1 MEDDRLTLRR
11 QSRERQQ
18 EYKDL
23 AATSCYSIILVIVAL
38 VVLRPLMVDQIL
50 SRADAY
56 SAAGMLDDSQRQCDK
71 ALLID
76 DDNSRAWCQLAR
88 IHKIR
93 GDREM
98 AYSAYEKAVQ
108 VDGTNRSANYELA
121 MMYMDDGKHHLAIPY
136 LERVAE
142 LGPDRTKDGVVGQDS
157 YHQAA
162 LYMLVL
168 CYEKVGDP
176 IKTEVALKEM
186 RVLYPGSGNPEDHLQ
201 PLRQNNPS
209 R

>member
-1 MEDDRLTLRR
+1 MEDRLILSRQRRERR
-11 QSRERQQ
+11 QECK
-18 EYKDL
+18 EL
-23 AATSCYSIILVIVAL
+23 AAKSCYSIIIVIVAL

-56 SAAGMLDDSQRQCDK
+56 AAAGMLEESQRQCDK
-71 ALLID
+71 AMLID

-88 IHKIR
+88 IYKIR
-93 GDREM
+93 DDREM
-98 AYSAYEKAVQ
+98 AYSAYKKAIQ
-108 VDGTNRSANYELA
+108 ADNTNRSAHYELA

-136 LERVAE
+136 LERVSE
-142 LGPDRTKDGVVGQDS
+142 LGPDRTEGGIMGQSS

-176 IKTEVALKEM
+176 LKTEVALKEM
-186 RVLYPGSGNPEDHLQ
+186 RVLYPACGNPEDHLQ
-201 PLRQNNPS
+201 PFRQNNPH

>member
-1 MEDDRLTLRR
+1 MEDRLTLSR
-11 QSRERQQ
+11 QRRERRQ

-23 AATSCYSIILVIVAL
+23 AAQSCGSVILVIVAL

-56 SAAGMLDDSQRQCDK
+56 CAAGMLDESQRQCDK

-88 IHKIR
+88 VYKIR

-98 AYSAYEKAVQ
+98 AYSTYRKAVEA
-108 VDGTNRSANYELA
+108 DRTNRSAHYELA
-121 MMYMDDGKHHLAIPY
+121 LMYMDDGKPQRAIPY
-136 LERVAE
+136 LERVGE
-142 LGPDRTKDGVVGQDS
+142 LGPDRTEGGIIGQDS

-186 RVLYPGSGNPEDHLQ
+186 RVLYPGCGNPKDHLQ
-201 PLRQNNPS
+201 PFLKKPS
-209 R
+209 SR